1 MPTRPLWRWPM
12 SHRNRESGDAW
23 PMLLQM
29 TDYAYPFELNVSHIG
44 YMARSLIEDGG
55 WTRTGAVFANC
66 FYIETPGAWVCVTG
80 SSVAMGPLAL
90 RCDLPG
96 RMDWRSCGVRAGM
109 AAFAGPTA
117 ICLPPLFR
125 LPLSEASTW
134 TPAAV
139 PHWAPKS
146 LRCGLRY
153 LVGWMNEHRHTNEG
167 LIHFIQPES
176 HEKPLS
182 AAAVRAHGH
191 VVHFRRWLLAVVAD
205 NGDAKNFPFSAIDGL
220 FGLGPGLTPS
230 GDDFLGGAIIGLQ
243 LIGRLTAAAQLFDA
257 IRAKP
262 ANCSNPISRSHLAAS
277 ANGSCN
283 EWIHATLN
291 AILACD
297 TESLLSNLD
306 RIGQIGHT
314 SGWDT
319 LAGAVTVF
327 RVQAEC
333 NHPDS

>member
-1 MPTRPLWRWPM
+1 M
-12 SHRNRESGDAW
+12 A
-23 PMLLQM
+23 
-29 TDYAYPFELNVSHIG
+29 DYAYPFEFNVSHIG
-44 YMARSLIEDGG
+44 HMARSLIEGVG
-55 WTRTGAVFANC
+55 WTCTGAVFASS

-96 RMDWRSCGVRAGM
+96 RMDWRSCGLRVGM
-109 AAFAGPTA
+109 AAFAGPA
-117 ICLPPLFR
+117 VICLPPLFR
-125 LPLSEASTW
+125 LPVSEASTW

-139 PHWAPKS
+139 PSWTPES
-146 LRCGLRY
+146 LRRGIRY
-153 LVGWMNEHRHTNEG
+153 LVGWMVEHRHTNEG
-167 LIHFIQPES
+167 LSHFIQSQS
-176 HEKPLS
+176 HEKPQS
-182 AAAVRAHGH
+182 TAAVRAHGH
-191 VVHFRRWLLAVVAD
+191 IVHFRRWLFTVVAD
-205 NGDAKNFPFSAIDGL
+205 HGDARNSPSSAIDGL
-220 FGLGPGLTPS
+220 CGLGPGLTPS

-243 LIGRLTAAAQLFDA
+243 LIGRHTAAAQLFDA

-262 ANCSNPISRSHLAAS
+262 ENFSNPISRSHLAAS

-291 AILACD
+291 AILAGD
-297 TESLLSNLD
+297 SELLLSNLD

-327 RVQAEC
+327 RVQAER
-333 NHPDS
+333 NNPDS